1 MALVPTVI
9 EQTNRGERAYDIFSR
24 LLNDRIVFLSDEVN
38 DVTASLVVA
47 QLLFLE
53 AQDPEKD
60 ITMYIN
66 SPGGSVSAGLAI
78 YDTMQSIR
86 PDVSTVCVGAA
97 CSMAA
102 VLLSSGKK
110 GKRYALPNSVVM
122 LHQVIGSIGGQ
133 TSDILIAS
141 DFTNRTKN
149 RLNALLAEST
159 GRDIAVVRADTERDN
174 WMYAEEALEYG
185 VVDEIVKRK

>member
-1 MALVPTVI
+1 
-9 EQTNRGERAYDIFSR
+9 
-24 LLNDRIVFLSDEVN
+24 
-38 DVTASLVVA
+38 
-47 QLLFLE
+47 
-53 AQDPEKD
+53 
-60 ITMYIN
+60 
-66 SPGGSVSAGLAI
+66 
-78 YDTMQSIR
+78 
-86 PDVSTVCVGAA
+86 
-97 CSMAA
+97 
-102 VLLSSGKK
+102 
-110 GKRYALPNSVVM
+110 M

-141 DFTNRTKN
+141 DFMNRTKN

>member
-1 MALVPTVI
+1 MIANPTFF
-9 EQTNRGERAYDIFSR
+9 ENEGGSRNGYDLFSR
-24 LLNDRIVFLSDEVN
+24 LLKDRIILVFNEIN
-38 DVTASLVVA
+38 DDLACSIVA

-102 VLLSSGKK
+102 VLLSSGNK